1 MGGNGMLKYHE
12 ALKFADVPVPFPYVA
27 TAELLLYFHTA
38 VTPIVSVQWSSW
50 GYQPPI
56 FTFLLVFIL
65 WSLHI
70 VAGEL
75 ENPFEGIDANDLDM
89 KQLQVSINSQLL
101 CLVQGPALKLP
112 KLSCTANQAAKRLAA
127 HAKSDFGSLGFSTF
141 HQKSD
146 DDDAGDV
153 EEGRG
158 MSLGA
163 RALSRRMFGKTLMIL
178 SGRHHTPRQ
187 SEMQCVT
194 PVRMKSHEPEAYT
207 FTKNGR
213 VSSRRRQTI
222 RVNTLGHQ
230 MSERNRSRSF
240 VSTTSRP
247 DSMATEST
255 TLPDRPAYLD
265 LLRTNSSVHS
275 PRAFRPFSEANTPR
289 SAPRDSCAE
298 VLEHREE
305 EDPVRVQGVRALD
318 PSLQKKFGQITPRH
332 VQVLRCFGDLV
343 DDPVG
348 KTQGDT
354 DHASSQPTVYMSEI
368 T

>member
-112 KLSCTANQAAKRLAA
+112 KLSCTADQAARRLAA
-127 HAKSDFGSLGFSTF
+127 HTKSDFGSLGFSTF
-141 HQKSD
+141 QKSD
-146 DDDAGDV
+146 ADDDADV

-163 RALSRRMFGKTLMIL
+163 RALSRRMFRKTLTIL
-178 SGRHHTPRQ
+178 SGRHHSRE
-187 SEMQCVT
+187 S
-194 PVRMKSHEPEAYT
+194 EAYT
-207 FTKNGR
+207 FTKNCR
-213 VSSRRRQTI
+213 VSARRRQTI
-222 RVNTLGHQ
+222 NQ
-230 MSERNRSRSF
+230 SRSF
-240 VSTTSRP
+240 MSTTSRP
-247 DSMATEST
+247 DSMATESHT
-255 TLPDRPAYLD
+255 RPDRPAYLD
-265 LLRTNSSVHS
+265 LLRTTSSAQS
-275 PRAFRPFSEANTPR
+275 PRASRPRSEANTPR
-289 SAPRDSCAE
+289 SARRGSCAE
-298 VLEHREE
+298 ALEHREE
-305 EDPVRVQGVRALD
+305 DVVRVQCVRPLD
-318 PSLQKKFGQITPRH
+318 SSLQKRFGQITPSH
-332 VQVLRCFGDLV
+332 VQVLQCSGDLV
-343 DDPVG
+343 DDPG
-348 KTQGDT
+348 
-354 DHASSQPTVYMSEI
+354 
-368 T
+368 